1 VSGSG
6 HRWGPADPSS
16 GPGQGDEW
24 PASTAERD
32 LAAATGTTTGPNTT
46 SEQGGKAW
54 ASTKPASTAPAD
66 TAPADTA
73 PADTAQASPEP
84 ANTADRSRIA
94 LTGRGAIA
102 GMLVLFLVSLLA
114 ASWLQWGV
122 LAGASFVIG
131 SVAAAWYTRPR
142 DLLAVAVSP
151 PLLFFCALVCVK
163 ALTAQGAVIISTV
176 EGTALTLANVA
187 PWLFGGV
194 ILYLIV
200 AWARGLPRC
209 VTELRLGL
217 RPDLPRPR
225 TGSPATT
232 ASHGGYRPGP
242 RGSR

>member
-1 VSGSG
+1 MCPVPGTAGDPPIRRPVLAGAANGPRAPTGTRPGRRTG
-6 HRWGPADPSS
+6 HDTSTAR
-16 GPGQGDEW
+16 
-24 PASTAERD
+24 PASTAA
-32 LAAATGTTTGPNTT
+32 LQTNA
-46 SEQGGKAW
+46 EQ
-54 ASTKPASTAPAD
+54 
-66 TAPADTA
+66 
-73 PADTAQASPEP
+73 
-84 ANTADRSRIA
+84 ANAADRGRIA

-102 GMLVLFLVSLLA
+102 GMLLLFLVSLLV
-114 ASWLQWGV
+114 ASWLRWGV

-163 ALTAQGAVIISTV
+163 ALTAQGAAIISTV

-187 PWLFGGV
+187 PWLFAGV

-209 VTELRLGL
+209 VTELRHDL

-225 TGSPATT
+225 SESPGTPV
-232 ASHGGYRPGP
+232 SHGGYRPGP

>member
-1 VSGSG
+1 MVCGTRNATRPRTG
-6 HRWGPADPSS
+6 HDHEHTASS
-16 GPGQGDEW
+16 RA
-24 PASTAERD
+24 PASTEQASAER
-32 LAAATGTTTGPNTT
+32 
-46 SEQGGKAW
+46 
-54 ASTKPASTAPAD
+54 ASTERTST
-66 TAPADTA
+66 
-73 PADTAQASPEP
+73 ER
-84 ANTADRSRIA
+84 ANTADRGRIA

-102 GMLVLFLVSLLA
+102 GMLLLFLVSLLV

-163 ALTAQGAVIISTV
+163 AVTAQGAAIISTV

-187 PWLFGGV
+187 PWLFAGV

-209 VTELRLGL
+209 VTELRHDL

-225 TGSPATT
+225 SESPRQPGTT
-232 ASHGGYRPGP
+232 VSHGGYRPGP

>member
-1 VSGSG
+1 M
-6 HRWGPADPSS
+6 
-16 GPGQGDEW
+16 
-24 PASTAERD
+24 ERS
-32 LAAATGTTTGPNTT
+32 TT
-46 SEQGGKAW
+46 SEQASPEQ
-54 ASTKPASTAPAD
+54 ASTE
-66 TAPADTA
+66 
-73 PADTAQASPEP
+73 QASPERATTER
-84 ANTADRSRIA
+84 ANTADRGRIA

-102 GMLVLFLVSLLA
+102 GMLLLFLVSLLVA
-114 ASWLQWGV
+114 NWLQWGV

-163 ALTAQGAVIISTV
+163 ALTAQGAVLISTV

-187 PWLFGGV
+187 PWLFAGV

-200 AWARGLPRC
+200 AWARGLPQC
-209 VTELRLGL
+209 VTELRHGL

-225 TGSPATT
+225 AESPA
-232 ASHGGYRPGP
+232 AMVSHGGYRPGS

>member
-16 GPGQGDEW
+16 GPGRGDDW
-24 PASTAERD
+24 PAGTAERD
-32 LAAATGTTTGPNTT
+32 PAAAPGTISQRSTT
-46 SEQGGKAW
+46 SEQANTEQPG
-54 ASTKPASTAPAD
+54 TE
-66 TAPADTA
+66 
-73 PADTAQASPEP
+73 QAGTEQPGTEG
-84 ANTADRSRIA
+84 ANTADRGRIT

-102 GMLVLFLVSLLA
+102 GMLLLFLLSLLVA
-114 ASWLQWGV
+114 NWLQWGV

-187 PWLFGGV
+187 PWLFAGV

-200 AWARGLPRC
+200 AWARGLPQC
-209 VTELRLGL
+209 VTELRHGL

-225 TGSPATT
+225 AESPAATV
-232 ASHGGYRPGP
+232 SHGGYRPGSRGP
-242 RGSR
+242 R

>member
-1 VSGSG
+1 MSGSG

-16 GPGQGDEW
+16 APARGGELSASTE
-24 PASTAERD
+24 PASTEQ
-32 LAAATGTTTGPNTT
+32 T
-46 SEQGGKAW
+46 STEPV
-54 ASTKPASTAPAD
+54 SSEPASTEQ
-66 TAPADTA
+66 T
-73 PADTAQASPEP
+73 SSEP
-84 ANTADRSRIA
+84 ASTEQTSTEPATTERTNTERGNAVDRGRIA

-102 GMLVLFLVSLLA
+102 GMLLLFLVSLLV
-114 ASWLQWGV
+114 ASWLRWGV

-142 DLLAVAVSP
+142 DLLAVVVSP
-151 PLLFFCALVCVK
+151 PLLFFCALICVK
-163 ALTAQGAVIISTV
+163 AVTAQGAAIISTV

-187 PWLFGGV
+187 PWLFAGV

-209 VTELRLGL
+209 VTALRHDL

-225 TGSPATT
+225 SGSPGTPV
-232 ASHGGYRPGP
+232 SHGGYRPGP

>member
-16 GPGQGDEW
+16 APARGDEW
-24 PASTAERD
+24 SDSTEPAS
-32 LAAATGTTTGPNTT
+32 
-46 SEQGGKAW
+46 
-54 ASTKPASTAPAD
+54 
-66 TAPADTA
+66 
-73 PADTAQASPEP
+73 TAQASPAQASPAQASPAQASPDQTSTEP
-84 ANTADRSRIA
+84 ATTGRTNTERGNTADRGRIA

-102 GMLVLFLVSLLA
+102 GMLLLFLVSLLVA
-114 ASWLQWGV
+114 NWLQWGV

-142 DLLAVAVSP
+142 DLLTIAVSP

-163 ALTAQGAVIISTV
+163 AVTAQGAAIISTV

-187 PWLFGGV
+187 PWLFAGV

-209 VTELRLGL
+209 VNELRHDL

-225 TGSPATT
+225 SESPGTPVSPGT
-232 ASHGGYRPGP
+232 VSHGGYRPGP
-242 RGSR
+242 RRSR

>member
-1 VSGSG
+1 MPGPG
-6 HRWGPADPSS
+6 HRWVPADSSS
-16 GPGQGDEW
+16 GPGRGDDW
-24 PASTAERD
+24 PAGTPERD
-32 LAAATGTTTGPNTT
+32 PAAAPGTISQRGTT
-46 SEQGGKAW
+46 SEQASAEH
-54 ASTKPASTAPAD
+54 ASTEQTSTEQTSTEQPG
-66 TAPADTA
+66 T
-73 PADTAQASPEP
+73 ER
-84 ANTADRSRIA
+84 ANAADRGRIT

-102 GMLVLFLVSLLA
+102 GMLLLFLVSLLVA
-114 ASWLQWGV
+114 NWLQWGV

-131 SVAAAWYTRPR
+131 GVAAAWYTRPR

-187 PWLFGGV
+187 PWLFAGV

-200 AWARGLPRC
+200 AWARGLPQC
-209 VTELRLGL
+209 VTELRHGL

-225 TGSPATT
+225 AGSPAATV
-232 ASHGGYRPGP
+232 SHGGYRPGS

>member
-1 VSGSG
+1 VQTSTEQASTEQ
-6 HRWGPADPSS
+6 ASTD
-16 GPGQGDEW
+16 
-24 PASTAERD
+24 PASTE
-32 LAAATGTTTGPNTT
+32 
-46 SEQGGKAW
+46 
-54 ASTKPASTAPAD
+54 PASTERASAAD
-66 TAPADTA
+66 HG
-73 PADTAQASPEP
+73 
-84 ANTADRSRIA
+84 RIA

-102 GMLVLFLVSLLA
+102 GMLVLFLVSLLV

-163 ALTAQGAVIISTV
+163 AVTAQGAAIISTV

-187 PWLFGGV
+187 PWLFAGV

-209 VTELRLGL
+209 VTELRHDL

-225 TGSPATT
+225 LESPGTPV
-232 ASHGGYRPGP
+232 SHGGYRPGP

>member
-1 VSGSG
+1 MSGPG
-6 HRWGPADPSS
+6 HRWGPANPSS
-16 GPGQGDEW
+16 GPGRSDEW
-24 PASTAERD
+24 PANTAERGP
-32 LAAATGTTTGPNTT
+32 AAAPGTLADPSTT
-46 SEQGGKAW
+46 SEQ
-54 ASTKPASTAPAD
+54 AD
-66 TAPADTA
+66 DK
-73 PADTAQASPEP
+73 QASSEQVSSEQVSS
-84 ANTADRSRIA
+84 ADRARIA

-102 GMLVLFLVSLLA
+102 GMLLLFLVSLLV
-114 ASWLQWGV
+114 ASWLEWGI
-122 LAGASFVIG
+122 LAGASFVVG

-151 PLLFFCALVCVK
+151 PLLFFCALICIK

-187 PWLFGGV
+187 PWLFAGV

-209 VTELRLGL
+209 ITELRHGL

-225 TGSPATT
+225 MASPAATV
-232 ASHGGYRPGP
+232 SHGGYRPGP

>member
-1 VSGSG
+1 M
-6 HRWGPADPSS
+6 
-16 GPGQGDEW
+16 
-24 PASTAERD
+24 ERS
-32 LAAATGTTTGPNTT
+32 TT
-46 SEQGGKAW
+46 SEQASPEE
-54 ASTKPASTAPAD
+54 ASTEQAGPEQASTE
-66 TAPADTA
+66 
-73 PADTAQASPEP
+73 QASPERATTER
-84 ANTADRSRIA
+84 ANTADRGRIA

-102 GMLVLFLVSLLA
+102 GMLLLFLVSLLV
-114 ASWLQWGV
+114 SNWLQWGV

-163 ALTAQGAVIISTV
+163 ALTAQGAVLISTV

-187 PWLFGGV
+187 PWLFAGV

-200 AWARGLPRC
+200 AWARGLPQC
-209 VTELRLGL
+209 VTELRHGL

-225 TGSPATT
+225 AESPAATV
-232 ASHGGYRPGP
+232 SHGGYRPSS

>member
-1 VSGSG
+1 VSDSG

-16 GPGQGDEW
+16 SPGPSDEW
-24 PASTAERD
+24 PARTAERE
-32 LAAATGTTTGPNTT
+32 LAAAPGTT
-46 SEQGGKAW
+46 SEQ
-54 ASTKPASTAPAD
+54 AS
-66 TAPADTA
+66 
-73 PADTAQASPEP
+73 TAQASTES
-84 ANTADRSRIA
+84 ANSADRGRLA

-102 GMLVLFLVSLLA
+102 GMLLLFLVSLLL
-114 ASWLQWGV
+114 ASWLGWGV

-187 PWLFGGV
+187 PWLFAGV

-200 AWARGLPRC
+200 AWARGLTRC

-217 RPDLPRPR
+217 RPDLPRTR
-225 TGSPATT
+225 AGRPATT
-232 ASHGGYRPGP
+232 ASRGGYRPGP
-242 RGSR
+242 RGWR

>member
-1 VSGSG
+1 MSGSG
-6 HRWGPADPSS
+6 SRWEPADPSS
-16 GPGQGDEW
+16 DPGRGDEW
-24 PASTAERD
+24 PARAAEHD
-32 LAAATGTTTGPNTT
+32 SAAAPGTITERGSA
-46 SEQGGKAW
+46 SEQAGAELDSTEL
-54 ASTKPASTAPAD
+54 ASTEQASAEQAST
-66 TAPADTA
+66 
-73 PADTAQASPEP
+73 ER
-84 ANTADRSRIA
+84 ANTADRGRIA

-102 GMLVLFLVSLLA
+102 GMLVLFLVSLLVA
-114 ASWLQWGV
+114 NWLQWGV

-187 PWLFGGV
+187 PWLFAGV

-200 AWARGLPRC
+200 AWARGLPQC
-209 VTELRLGL
+209 VTELRHGL

-225 TGSPATT
+225 AESPAATV
-232 ASHGGYRPGP
+232 SHGGYRPGP

>member
-1 VSGSG
+1 MPGSG
-6 HRWGPADPSS
+6 PRWGPADPSS
-16 GPGQGDEW
+16 GPGRGDDW
-24 PASTAERD
+24 PAGTAERD
-32 LAAATGTTTGPNTT
+32 PAAAPGTISQRSTT
-46 SEQGGKAW
+46 SDQVGAEHASAERTNSERTNSER
-54 ASTKPASTAPAD
+54 ASTEQPGT
-66 TAPADTA
+66 
-73 PADTAQASPEP
+73 ER
-84 ANTADRSRIA
+84 ANTADRGRIT

-102 GMLVLFLVSLLA
+102 GMLLLFLVSLLV
-114 ASWLQWGV
+114 ASGLQWGV

-163 ALTAQGAVIISTV
+163 ALTAQGAVIISTM

-187 PWLFGGV
+187 PWLFAGV

-200 AWARGLPRC
+200 AWARGLPQC
-209 VTELRLGL
+209 VTELRHGL

-225 TGSPATT
+225 AESPAATV
-232 ASHGGYRPGP
+232 SPGGYRPGP